1 MTEPVVPIRVSL
13 ITFNQDEEG
22 KEVEVMVKFE
32 IMDGR
37 EERET
42 LSMREWVQC
51 PASCEDFD
59 RIIQDAAKALHGRLV
74 RATASL
80 SQQYGL

>member
-1 MTEPVVPIRVSL
+1 MSEPVVPIRVSL
-13 ITFNQDEEG
+13 ITFNQDEE
-22 KEVEVMVKFE
+22 EVMVKFE